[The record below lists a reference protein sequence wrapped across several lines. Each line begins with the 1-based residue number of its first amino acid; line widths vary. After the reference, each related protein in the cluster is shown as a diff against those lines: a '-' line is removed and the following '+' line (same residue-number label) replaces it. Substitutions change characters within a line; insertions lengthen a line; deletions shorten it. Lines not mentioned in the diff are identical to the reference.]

1 MWAKYPRSEVKQP
14 RGDEVGLQ
22 EQSSEGSGNVQ
33 TLLPK
38 IYWPGQRDG
47 EAILEINKRYLAT
60 GWSRGRSWNG
70 WRMKCREVTIW
81 QGNKWKREDTVVS
94 FFYPDSRSFICLALV
109 KLAGSKKESHQQYFV
124 QLIYQTNVKQLFQ
137 STKMTSKKLKNAR
150 VCIF

>member
-47 EAILEINKRYLAT
+47 EAILEI
-60 GWSRGRSWNG
+60 RG
-70 WRMKCREVTIW
+70 TL
-81 QGNKWKREDTVVS
+81 
-94 FFYPDSRSFICLALV
+94 P
-109 KLAGSKKESHQQYFV
+109 LAGPGADLETDEEWNAERWQYGKEISEKETT
-124 QLIYQTNVKQLFQ
+124 QLYLFFILTQ
-137 STKMTSKKLKNAR
+137 DPSYVWLLWSLQEARRSLTSSLMFNWYIRLMANNCFRALKWQAKSLKMQESA
-150 VCIF
+150 FF